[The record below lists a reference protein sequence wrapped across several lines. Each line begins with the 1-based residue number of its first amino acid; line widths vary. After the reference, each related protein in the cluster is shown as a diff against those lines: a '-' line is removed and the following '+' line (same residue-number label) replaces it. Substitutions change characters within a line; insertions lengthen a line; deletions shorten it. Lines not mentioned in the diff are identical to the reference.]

1 MRSRSEEVP
10 GRQSRMQRCCQGTGG
25 MLKQID
31 DLKGMR
37 IVGKIG
43 SCSQSLNLRFWSWD
57 SFQ

>member
-1 MRSRSEEVP
+1 VR
-10 GRQSRMQRCCQGTGG
+10 RCRVDRAGCRDVGTGG

-43 SCSQSLNLRFWSWD
+43 SLNLRFWNWD